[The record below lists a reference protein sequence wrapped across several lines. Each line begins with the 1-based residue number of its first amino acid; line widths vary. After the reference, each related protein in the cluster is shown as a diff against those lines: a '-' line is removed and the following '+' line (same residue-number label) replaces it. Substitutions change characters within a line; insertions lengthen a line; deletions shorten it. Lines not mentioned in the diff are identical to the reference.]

1 MITMSPV
8 IKAILFAIVASPET
22 YKLTRSIGGDWIA
35 SADGAAKFPGL
46 ILHAIVF
53 VILSHIIWKTFGR
66 KRKSNYQYAL
76 SNAWGGATIL
86 GGSPGGPQLDNED
99 LYSSGGP

>member
-1 MITMSPV
+1 MSPV

-53 VILSHIIWKTFGR
+53 VILSKLVYSMFGK
-66 KRKSNYQYAL
+66 KRSSNYQYATG
-76 SNAWGGATIL
+76 NGWGGATTL
-86 GGSPGGPQLDNED
+86 GGTIKLDED
-99 LYSSGGP
+99 HIGM